1 MKKFIQKF
9 SHIINGFLTGFDRIV
24 FKGSVLPVMHEGGA
38 ESFCALNG
46 ILNKDFREW
55 MLSRTADI
63 VADAERLCMTQ
74 CGEGVAHV
82 NSSRLRKE
90 SLAHGRQ
97 TLKGITSGLIGV
109 WSAVESCV
117 TFKASYDKAAGYPR
131 LTRHWG
137 KCKHLYFYYDHEK
150 YGFMS
155 IRLQTWF
162 PYHIQIAMNG
172 REWLRRS
179 LEAAGVEH
187 TVRGNKFF
195 YVKDFK
201 QAQAFLDAQRNTH
214 WQEVLESF
222 LSEVFPSMRSIF
234 GANLSYYWTHWQS
247 EMATDV
253 IFKSPC
259 HIKPFI
265 GTLMRYAFMT
275 GNITNIMRYMDRP
288 LTAAGKPRANCA
300 DDVKG
305 RCISFND
312 GLCLRLWLNGN
323 SVKTYN
329 EQNVVRIETTT
340 NNPSMFKAHR
350 QKKGDTSDA
359 PKKLRS
365 LRKSVADVPLTAAKA
380 AEVNDRFMNQLAQCE
395 DQTPAAETFSKVC
408 KAGKKNGKR
417 VRALDLIG
425 KDRALLQAIAAPK
438 FSISGITNRALR
450 EILADTPE
458 YAGKSQKQISAK
470 ISRHLRL
477 LRDHG
482 IIKKMPRQNRYHLTE
497 KGRQLTVVL
506 CATLAASTQQLM
518 QMAA

>member
-1 MKKFIQKF
+1 MLFFTPTKKGVQRLKTFIQKF
-9 SHIINGFLTGFDRIV
+9 SHVINGFLTGFDRII
-24 FKGSVLPVMHEGGA
+24 FKGSVLAVMHENGA

-46 ILNKDFREW
+46 ILNKDFKGW

-63 VADAERLCMTQ
+63 VAGAQKLCMTQ
-74 CGEGVAHV
+74 CGEGITHV

-90 SLAHGRQ
+90 SLAHERQ
-97 TLKGITSGLIGV
+97 RVKGITSGLIGV

-117 TFKASYDKAAGYPR
+117 TFKASYDKVAGHPR
-131 LTRHWG
+131 LIRHWG
-137 KCKHLYFYYDHEK
+137 KCKHLYFYYDHER

-179 LEAAGVEH
+179 LETAGVEH
-187 TVRGNKFF
+187 TVSGNKFF
-195 YVKDFK
+195 YVQDFN
-201 QAQAFLDAQRNTH
+201 QAQAVLDTQRNTH
-214 WQEVLESF
+214 WQEILESF
-222 LSEVFPSMRSIF
+222 LPEVFPSMRHIF
-234 GANLSYYWTHWQS
+234 GDNLSYYWTHWQS

-265 GTLMRYAFMT
+265 DTLMRYAFMT

-312 GLCLRLWLNGN
+312 GLCLRCWLNGN

-329 EQNVVRIETTT
+329 ERNVIRVETTI

-350 QKKGDTSDA
+350 QKKGDSPDA
-359 PKKLRS
+359 PKKLRA
-365 LRKSVADVPLTAAKA
+365 LRKSVADVPLTSAKA
-380 AEVNDRFMNQLAQCE
+380 AEVNERFMHQLAQCE
-395 DQTPAAETFSKVC
+395 DQTPASETFAKVC
-408 KAGKKNGKR
+408 QAKQKSGKR
-417 VRALDLIG
+417 VRALDLTG
-425 KDRALLQAIAAPK
+425 KDHALLKAIANPK
-438 FSISGITNRALR
+438 FSISGITNKALR
-450 EILADTPE
+450 ETLADAPG
-458 YAGKSQKQISAK
+458 YAGKSEKQISAK
-470 ISRHLRL
+470 ITRHNAGPQSGPAGTTPFTHFSDRCNYA
-477 LRDHG
+477 
-482 IIKKMPRQNRYHLTE
+482 KVNAAPF
-497 KGRQLTVVL
+497 VVN
-506 CATLAASTQQLM
+506 
-518 QMAA
+518 